1 MTQRGRTPTLG
12 VLSLDPGLSA
22 LREHSSPRT
31 PSTTV
36 GARSRARIEEELARL
51 EGVLTASVER
61 SRDGHLGTVHVT
73 ANPDWP
79 VETVRRD
86 VEAVL
91 LQRFS
96 LQISNDLIDIVGQ
109 GDRAGSHGSDEEEDE
124 MPTATETHRLV
135 LDTVHLALRAHGTSV
150 GVDLL
155 AGNERLRGTA
165 GPVPATGVLA
175 GVVDATIDAL
185 RQRLPQQL
193 TTVVAD
199 VVEAGGDEIAIATLV
214 VADGRSRHRLT
225 GSAIVRG
232 NVEDAM
238 ARATLD
244 ATNRLVSD

>member
-1 MTQRGRTPTLG
+1 M
-12 VLSLDPGLSA
+12 
-22 LREHSSPRT
+22 REPLSPRT

-36 GARSRARIEEELARL
+36 GARSHARIEEELTRL
-51 EGVLTASVER
+51 DGVVTASVER
-61 SRDGHLGTVHVT
+61 SDDGRLGTVHVR

-96 LQISNDLIDIVGQ
+96 LQISNDLLDVVGAAPDPAERSQ
-109 GDRAGSHGSDEEEDE
+109 EDE
-124 MPTATETHRLV
+124 MSTSVDTHRLV

-155 AGNERLRGTA
+155 AGDERLRGTA
-165 GPVPATGVLA
+165 GPVPATGVLS

-185 RQRLPQQL
+185 GKRIREQL

-199 VVEAGGDEIAIATLV
+199 VVEAGGDQIAIATLSV
-214 VADGRSRHRLT
+214 SDGRSRHRLT

>member
-1 MTQRGRTPTLG
+1 MAPRTPT
-12 VLSLDPGLSA
+12 
-22 LREHSSPRT
+22 
-31 PSTTV
+31 TTV
-36 GARSRARIEEELARL
+36 GARSRARIEDELTRL
-51 EGVLTASVER
+51 EGVLAATVEQ
-61 SRDGHLGTVHVT
+61 SRDGRLGAVRVT

-96 LQISNDLIDIVGQ
+96 LDISTDLLDVARAA
-109 GDRAGSHGSDEEEDE
+109 DRQAQTGGRTTPSPDAEEAT
-124 MPTATETHRLV
+124 MPTSVEAHRLV

-155 AGNERLRGTA
+155 AGDQRLRGTA
-165 GPVPATGVLA
+165 GPLPPSGVLA

-185 RQRLPQQL
+185 RSHCSQQL
-193 TTVVAD
+193 TTVVAE
-199 VVEAGGDEIAIATLV
+199 VIEAGGDQLAIATLT
-214 VADGRSRHRLT
+214 ASDGRSRHRLT